1 MGFLPLPLGPHP
13 LLLETG
19 MRAWLWERVLSMW
32 GVSQWVGWWV
42 CVCGGVWVG
51 SCVSMHR
58 GDSNSMRPF
67 YHFPPSGV
75 DGHLYYSVWLVGGW
89 SKEWVVGYVVE
100 LFKTYT
106 SW

>member
-1 MGFLPLPLGPHP
+1 
-13 LLLETG
+13 
-19 MRAWLWERVLSMW
+19 
-32 GVSQWVGWWV
+32 
-42 CVCGGVWVG
+42 
-51 SCVSMHR
+51 MHR

-75 DGHLYYSVWLVGGW
+75 DGHLYHSVWLVGGW

-106 SW
+106 FW